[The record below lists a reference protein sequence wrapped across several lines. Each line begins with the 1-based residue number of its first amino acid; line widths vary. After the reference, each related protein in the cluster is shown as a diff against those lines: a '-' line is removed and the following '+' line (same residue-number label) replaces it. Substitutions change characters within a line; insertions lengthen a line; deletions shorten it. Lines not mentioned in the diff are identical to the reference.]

1 MIAVIEMIYKY
12 QKKRELKI
20 KRDDNMTK
28 RYYNRY
34 RPADTWEQLGLIGDT
49 LSFTDDE
56 IVTQQA
62 IGYTKYLCDYHCP
75 MDIAVVY
82 SMLNQGEGA
91 TPTAMDLLND
101 YTRLAYY
108 FESGKV
114 ADGWWLPPTDKV
126 PYSCSSDVDFPKV
139 DYSYGSYSNL
149 NQAPPIDVTKLE
161 GLITAILENKDA
173 KTMGCLL
180 DAYNWEMSRTQT
192 WHQYENQ
199 GYDEFLMADRTDNA
213 DFKALMSN
221 GEDEQVSANKVLE
234 LIQQYI
240 PFTME
245 PNSDWCTRGDDGE
258 DYCERHRPNNDRYE
272 RHWVFVEGL
281 PVLNENYPVSTYE
294 RGKVHLQKYNCYE
307 NTFKFEPHK
316 RRLID
321 EVNDKEVLKLINKS
335 LTRMEKRDT
344 VEQVSHGRGRMFR
357 WKAWGWL
364 QDIRT
369 RILASNAK
377 QRKLGDVVNGWIY
390 TKGETTMSYGM
401 EINDHDWKPIEPVSW
416 WSVTVEVPYTNDY
429 NINRVYT
436 NSTPLPYMF
445 FTEEAAQAYAD
456 SLNQIDFVTFDG
468 TSRHR
473 TVTKDYDI
481 TVPSMSFTVTKHD
494 VKMSVD
500 GVATIENYMTPQEMF
515 KQMQTGNNEQY
526 NAVAQQLRRRPSQ
539 LTAMV
544 RA

>member
-1 MIAVIEMIYKY
+1 MIYKY

-34 RPADTWEQLGLIGDT
+34 RPANTWEQLGLIGDT

-62 IGYTKYLCDYHCP
+62 IGYTKHLCVYHCP

-82 SMLNQGEGA
+82 SMLNRGEGA
-91 TPTAMDLLND
+91 TPTAKELMND

-114 ADGWWLPPTDKV
+114 ADGWWLPPTDEV

-139 DYSYGSYSNL
+139 GYSESSHSNL
-149 NQAPPIDVTKLE
+149 NNAPPIDVSKLE
-161 GLITAILENKDA
+161 GLITAMLEKRDA
-173 KTMGCLL
+173 VTLGYLL
-180 DAYNWEMSRTQT
+180 DAYNWELSGTQT

-221 GEDEQVSANKVLE
+221 GVDNNVNSAKVLE

-240 PFTME
+240 PFTMK
-245 PNSDWCTRGDDGE
+245 PNSDWCTRSDDGE
-258 DYCERHRPNNDRYE
+258 HYCERHHPNTSRYE
-272 RHWVFVEGL
+272 RHWVFKEGL
-281 PVLNENYPVSTYE
+281 PELNENYPVSNYE
-294 RGKVHLQKYNCYE
+294 AGKVHLQKYQCDDAI
-307 NTFKFEPHK
+307 KFEDHK

-335 LTRMEKRDT
+335 LTRMEKRGT
-344 VEQVSHGRGRMFR
+344 VERVSHGRGRMFQ
-357 WKAWGWL
+357 WTAWGWL
-364 QDIRT
+364 QNIRT

-377 QRKLGDVVNGWIY
+377 QRKLGDVVNGWEY
-390 TKGETTMSYGM
+390 TKGITTMSYGM
-401 EINDHDWKPIEPVSW
+401 EINDHDWKPVEQVSW
-416 WSVTVEVPYTNDY
+416 WSVYVRVPYSNDY
-429 NINRVYT
+429 NINRVYHQT
-436 NSTPLPYMF
+436 TSLPYIF
-445 FTEEAAQAYAD
+445 FSEEAAQVYVD
-456 SLNQIDFVTFDG
+456 SLNQIDLVTFDG

-473 TVTKDYDI
+473 TVTKDFDVTI
-481 TVPSMSFTVTKHD
+481 PSVTFGVNKHD

-500 GVATIENYMTPQEMF
+500 GVAVIENYMSPHEMF
-515 KQMQTGNNEQY
+515 KQMQTGNDEQY
-526 NAVAQQLRRRPSQ
+526 NAVAQQLRRKPAQ

-544 RA
+544 RV

>member
-1 MIAVIEMIYKY
+1 MIYKY

-34 RPADTWEQLGLIGDT
+34 RPADTWEQLGLIGNT

-56 IVTQQA
+56 IITQQA
-62 IGYTKYLCDYHCP
+62 IGYTKHLCVYHCP

-82 SMLNQGEGA
+82 SMLNRGEGA
-91 TPTAMDLLND
+91 TPTAKELLND

-114 ADGWWLPPTDKV
+114 ADGWWLPPSDQAS
-126 PYSCSSDVDFPKV
+126 YSCSSNVDFPKV
-139 DYSYGSYSNL
+139 YYSESSHRNL
-149 NQAPPIDVTKLE
+149 DDAPPIDVSKLE
-161 GLITAILENKDA
+161 GLITAILEKKDA
-173 KTMGCLL
+173 DTMGHLL
-180 DAYNWEMSRTQT
+180 DAYNWEMSRTQV

-221 GEDEQVSANKVLE
+221 GEDKNVNSDKVLE

-240 PFTME
+240 PFTMKRD
-245 PNSDWCTRGDDGE
+245 SDWCTRGDDGE
-258 DYCERHRPNNDRYE
+258 HYCERHHPNTSRYE
-272 RHWVFVEGL
+272 RHWVFMDGL
-281 PVLNENYPVSTYE
+281 PELNENYPVSNYE
-294 RGKVHLQKYNCYE
+294 RGKVHLHKSNC
-307 NTFKFEPHK
+307 TGITIKFEDHK

-344 VEQVSHGRGRMFR
+344 VRQVSSGRGRMFE
-357 WKAWGWL
+357 WTAWDWL
-364 QDIRT
+364 QNIRT

-377 QRKLGDVVNGWIY
+377 QRKLGDVVNGWEY
-390 TKGETTMSYGM
+390 TKGNTTMSYGM
-401 EINDHDWKPIEPVSW
+401 EINDHDWKPVERVSW
-416 WSVTVEVPYTNDY
+416 WSVYVKVPYSIDY
-429 NINRVYT
+429 NISRVYHET
-436 NSTPLPYMF
+436 TSLPYMF
-445 FTEEAAQAYAD
+445 FTEEAAQAYVD
-456 SLNQIDFVTFDG
+456 SLNQIDLVTFDG

-473 TVTKDYDI
+473 TVTKDFDV
-481 TVPSMSFTVTKHD
+481 TVPSVTFG
-494 VKMSVD
+494 VKRHGIDMSVD
-500 GVATIENYMTPQEMF
+500 GVAVIENYMPPHEMF
-515 KQMQTGNNEQY
+515 KQMQTGNDEQY
-526 NAVAQQLRRRPSQ
+526 NAVAQQLRRKPAQ

-544 RA
+544 SE

>member
-1 MIAVIEMIYKY
+1 MIAVIQMIYKY

-34 RPADTWEQLGLIGDT
+34 RPANTWEQLGLIGDT

-56 IVTQQA
+56 IVTQQG
-62 IGYTKYLCDYHCP
+62 IGYTKHLCVYHCP

-91 TPTAMDLLND
+91 TPTAKELLND

-114 ADGWWLPPTDKV
+114 ADGWWLPPTDTQ
-126 PYSCSSDVDFPKV
+126 PYSCSSDIDFPKV
-139 DYSYGSYSNL
+139 DYSESTYTNL
-149 NQAPPIDVTKLE
+149 DNAPPIDVSKLE
-161 GLITAILENKDA
+161 GLITAMLEKKDA
-173 KTMGCLL
+173 VTLGYLL
-180 DAYNWEMSRTQT
+180 DAYNWEQSSTQS
-192 WHQYENQ
+192 WYKYGNQ

-221 GEDEQVSANKVLE
+221 GENDNVNADKVLE

-240 PFTME
+240 PFTMKL
-245 PNSDWCTRGDDGE
+245 NSDWCTRGDDGE
-258 DYCERHRPNNDRYE
+258 HYCERHHPNTSRYE
-272 RHWVFVEGL
+272 RHWVFKEGL
-281 PVLNENYPVSTYE
+281 PELNVNWPVSNYE
-294 RGKVHLQKYNCYE
+294 AGKVHLQKYECDNAI
-307 NTFKFEPHK
+307 KFEDHK

-335 LTRMEKRDT
+335 LTRMEKRST
-344 VEQVSHGRGRMFR
+344 VEQVSHGRGRMFQ
-357 WKAWGWL
+357 WTAWGWL
-364 QDIRT
+364 QNIRT

-377 QRKLGDVVNGWIY
+377 QRKLGDVVNGWEY
-390 TKGETTMSYGM
+390 TKGITTMSYGM
-401 EINDHDWKPIEPVSW
+401 EINDHDWKPVEQVSW
-416 WSVTVEVPYTNDY
+416 WSVRVSVPCANDY
-429 NINRVYT
+429 NINRVHHQT
-436 NSTPLPYMF
+436 TSLPYMF
-445 FTEEAAQAYAD
+445 FSEEAAQAYAD

-473 TVTKDYDI
+473 TVTKDFDV
-481 TVPSMSFTVTKHD
+481 TVPSMSFAVNKHTVE
-494 VKMSVD
+494 MSVD
-500 GVATIENYMTPQEMF
+500 GVTMIETYMTPQEMF
-515 KQMQTGNNEQY
+515 MQMQTGNDEQY
-526 NAVAQQLRRRPSQ
+526 NAVAQQLRRKPAQ
-539 LTAMV
+539 LTTMV